1 MQNINKV
8 FFLAAGLGTRLKP
21 FTDQTAKPA
30 IPFWGLPQILYPY
43 YFTQQLGVKH
53 WAYNTHHHRQTLQQA
68 LAQFQLTEGQEFF
81 EEDLLDSGGGIFNAK
96 SFLETEEHFLVI
108 NADSLFIYQN
118 LMQFEQEI
126 LKHIHEDRLAT
137 LFTIAKESAGVTF
150 SGLHSHNGTLTG
162 AGLHSKNTAMTG
174 AKLHSKSGTAADK
187 DPHSNHGA
195 LTGGANLTS
204 GAPIDSTRSGACT
217 HYIGIGL
224 FSKKI
229 FSHLTGRPQNI
240 IHDVLVPL
248 ASQENIHVSILKD
261 WDWFELGKT
270 KDFVESFDAVKTHL
284 QSGRYS
290 LDSFASFYKT
300 QKHFNPHW
308 DPEQFIPSGIE
319 KEILGSH

>member
-21 FTDQTAKPA
+21 FTDQIAKPA

-43 YFTQQLGVKH
+43 HFTQQLGIKH

-81 EEDLLDSGGGIFNAK
+81 EKDLLDSGGGIFNAK

-137 LFTIAKESAGVTF
+137 LFTIAKEGAGVTF

-174 AKLHSKSGTAADK
+174 A
-187 DPHSNHGA
+187 
-195 LTGGANLTS
+195 
-204 GAPIDSTRSGACT
+204 CT

-229 FSHLTGRPQNI
+229 FSHLTGGPQNI

-248 ASQENIHVSILKD
+248 ASQENIHVSILND

-270 KDFVESFDAVKTHL
+270 KDFVESFDAVKAHL

-290 LDSFASFYKT
+290 LDSFSSFYKT
-300 QKHFNPHW
+300 QKYFTPHW
-308 DPEQFIPSGIE
+308 DPEQFISSGIE

>member
-21 FTDQTAKPA
+21 FTDQMAKPA

-43 YFTQQLGVKH
+43 HFTQQLGIKH
-53 WAYNTHHHRQTLQQA
+53 WAYNTHHHRQTLQRA
-68 LAQFQLTEGQEFF
+68 LAQFQLTAGQEFF
-81 EEDLLDSGGGIFNAK
+81 EQDLLDSGGGIFNAK

-118 LMQFEQEI
+118 LMQFEQEM

-137 LFTIAKESAGVTF
+137 LFTIAKEGAGIKF

-162 AGLHSKNTAMTG
+162 AGLHSG
-174 AKLHSKSGTAADK
+174 AG
-187 DPHSNHGA
+187 
-195 LTGGANLTS
+195 
-204 GAPIDSTRSGACT
+204 T

-229 FSHLTGRPQNI
+229 FSHLTGGPQNI

-248 ASQENIHVSILKD
+248 ALQKNIHVSILED

-270 KDFVESFDAVKTHL
+270 KDFVESFETVKAHL

-300 QKHFNPHW
+300 QKYFNPHW
-308 DPEQFIPSGIE
+308 NPEQFTASGVE
-319 KEILGSH
+319 KEILDSH